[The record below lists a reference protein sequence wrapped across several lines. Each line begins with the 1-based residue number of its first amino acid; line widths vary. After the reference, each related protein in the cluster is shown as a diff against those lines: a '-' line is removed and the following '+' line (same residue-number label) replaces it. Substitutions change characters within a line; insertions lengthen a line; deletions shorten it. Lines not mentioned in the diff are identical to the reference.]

1 MLHGHAGKAVHA
13 AEVVHQAFEQLGRV
27 GDVGPTGENLAHE
40 GVNRPALDLVQLLLP
55 DQLLLA
61 LLAGGL
67 EDRRA
72 SHGPGESLG
81 VQRQKHVAGVTLP
94 H

>member
-13 AEVVHQAFEQLGRV
+13 TEVVHQAFEQLGRV
-27 GDVGPTGENLAHE
+27 GDVGPTGENLANK
-40 GVNRPALDLVQLLLP
+40 GVNRPALDLIQLLLP
-55 DQLLLA
+55 NKLLLA

-72 SHGPGESLG
+72 SHCSGESLG
-81 VQRQKHVAGVTLP
+81 IQRQKHVAGVALP